1 MEAGKRSRS
10 GESAQTGEVMSRAS
24 DVCTTSS
31 SKRLG
36 SARLIGVVGV
46 RFDDELNGGAG
57 PR

>member
-1 MEAGKRSRS
+1 
-10 GESAQTGEVMSRAS
+10 MSRAS

-46 RFDDELNGGAG
+46 RFDDELNGRAG